1 MKLDYETMAL
11 KKAEAQGPK
20 VVAQYK
26 KKLAKDIKSIKINK
40 YFPKKKL

>member
-1 MKLDYETMAL
+1 MRLDYESIAL

-26 KKLAKDIKSIKINK
+26 KKLAKDIKSIKLNK
-40 YFPKKKL
+40 YFQKKN